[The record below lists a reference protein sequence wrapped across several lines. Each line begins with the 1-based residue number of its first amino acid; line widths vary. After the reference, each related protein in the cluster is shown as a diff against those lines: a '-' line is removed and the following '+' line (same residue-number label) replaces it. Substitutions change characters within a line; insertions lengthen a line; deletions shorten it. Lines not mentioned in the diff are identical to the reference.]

1 MKQMAKKKQKAKE
14 KKSNKTILYVGLAVL
29 FIAAMAI
36 YFISNPSQKP
46 QDTTQDIFQPAPG
59 KVKVVEFMKF
69 DCIHC
74 YNLHN
79 EMPQI
84 LKKYGN
90 KVQIVYVPIV
100 FPGQS
105 TKSIEAYII
114 AQQMGKGE
122 NMSDALFT
130 AKFEKGLDIMES
142 TSDLENVAAS
152 IGLGTDFNSKLEGKD
167 AEGAARANL
176 ALMTIHGVDSTPTI
190 FVNGKQIGPL
200 ATDLDTSI
208 NATLSSLPS

>member
-1 MKQMAKKKQKAKE
+1 MAKKKKKVIE

-29 FIAAMAI
+29 FIAAVAI

-46 QDTTQDIFQPAPG
+46 QDTTSNIFQHAPG

-79 EMPQI
+79 EMPKI
-84 LKKYGN
+84 LKKYGD
-90 KVQIVYVPIV
+90 KVNITYIPIV

-105 TKSIEAYII
+105 TRSVEAYII
-114 AQQMGKGE
+114 AQQMGKGDE
-122 NMSDALFT
+122 MQNALFT
-130 AKFEKGLDIMES
+130 AKFVNGTDIMQS
-142 TSDLENVAAS
+142 IPALENTAAS
-152 IGLGTDFNSKLEGKD
+152 IGLGTDFNSKLESGD
-167 AEGAARANL
+167 AKQAAQANL
-176 ALMTIHGVDSTPTI
+176 ALMAEYNIQDTPTI
-190 FVNGKQIGPL
+190 FVNGKQTGPL

-208 NATLSSLPS
+208 NATLNTLPS

>member
-1 MKQMAKKKQKAKE
+1 MAKKKRAQPEK
-14 KKSNKTILYVGLAVL
+14 KKSNKLIYAGLAVL
-29 FIAAMAI
+29 ILAAAGL
-36 YFISNPSQKP
+36 YFSSVSAPNNK
-46 QDTTQDIFQPAPG
+46 QDIFQPTQPG
-59 KVKVVEFMKF
+59 KIKVVEFMKF

-84 LKKYGN
+84 LKKYGD

-114 AQQMGKGE
+114 AQQMGKGD
-122 NMSDALFT
+122 NMIDALFT
-130 AKFEKGLDIMES
+130 AKFEKGMDIMES
-142 TSDLENVAAS
+142 TPDLESVAAS
-152 IGLGTDFNSKLEGKD
+152 IGLGIDFNSKLEGKN

-176 ALMTIHGVDSTPTI
+176 ALMTTHGVDSTPTI

-200 ATDLDTSI
+200 ATDLDTNI
-208 NATLSSLPS
+208 SSMLG